1 MKRSSVQQLISL
13 TCLLAATC
21 IAIWYIPNS
30 TFVPRVSKG
39 PILHEETSTFSDIRV
54 RGDEQKRHLLFVSE
68 SGVEQLQSTI
78 DLQNPGELQVAYT
91 KTLFA
96 SLLFKEPQ
104 KRMLVIGLGGGG
116 MIRFVDENFSET
128 TIEAVEIDPAV
139 VRIAAEYFET
149 KPKPGVVIHTED
161 AFNFLARP
169 QEPFDAIYLDAFL
182 RPSVDA
188 DSNGKTARLKTE
200 EFLATMRDQLTP
212 DGLLA
217 CNLIIWR
224 STTSSDLASLRN
236 VFPTVVEFRVPG
248 TGNLIAIASR
258 KKLSISREELMKRA
272 EELTTTHP
280 DTLPFSDFVEMMKTL
295 SRK

>member
-1 MKRSSVQQLISL
+1 M
-13 TCLLAATC
+13 
-21 IAIWYIPNS
+21 
-30 TFVPRVSKG
+30 
-39 PILHEETSTFSDIRV
+39 

-188 DSNGKTARLKTE
+188 DSNGENSSTQNGRVSRDDARPIDARRAPGLQPDH
-200 EFLATMRDQLTP
+200 LAQYHFQ
-212 DGLLA
+212 
-217 CNLIIWR
+217 R
-224 STTSSDLASLRN
+224 SRFATQRVPYRGRIPRPGNRQPCRYRITKEAFDLAG
-236 VFPTVVEFRVPG
+236 G
-248 TGNLIAIASR
+248 THETRRGVDDY
-258 KKLSISREELMKRA
+258 
-272 EELTTTHP
+272 P
-280 DTLPFSDFVEMMKTL
+280 P
-295 SRK
+295 